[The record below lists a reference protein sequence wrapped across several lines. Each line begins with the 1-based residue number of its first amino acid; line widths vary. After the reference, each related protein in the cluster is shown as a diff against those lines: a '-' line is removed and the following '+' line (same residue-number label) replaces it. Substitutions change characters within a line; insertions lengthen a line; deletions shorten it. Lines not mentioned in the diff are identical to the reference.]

1 MTSSAVDRV
10 AKFVDDLL
18 RGRQPRR
25 FAASNEEA
33 EAMAAAA
40 GLVAARAGADLP
52 DKGALDRIHRR
63 LSERLDETSR
73 VDGRFTRRVWLRT
86 LGTAAAAAVIGVGL
100 DEVLTHQG
108 PSGPSAT
115 ARTTLTPDGGQW
127 RPVAALTDLPMG
139 HAVTVSTGSVDAIV
153 VNDGG
158 QISAVSGVC
167 THLGCR
173 LQPDDADKRLSCPC
187 HQTAF
192 SWSGKVLFYR
202 LKTAPA
208 DLPRIDSRVRD
219 GQIELFIV

>member
-1 MTSSAVDRV
+1 MTAAAVDRV

-18 RGRQPRR
+18 RGRRPRR
-25 FAASNEEA
+25 FPATPEEA
-33 EAMAAAA
+33 EAMSAAA

-52 DKGALDRIHRR
+52 DNAALDRIHRR
-63 LSERLDETSR
+63 LSERLDVSPR
-73 VDGRFTRRVWLRT
+73 VDPRFTRRVWLRT
-86 LGTAAAAAVIGVGL
+86 LGTAAAAAVVGVTL
-100 DEVLTHQG
+100 DEVLTHGGSTGSIATG
-108 PSGPSAT
+108 PVV
-115 ARTTLTPDGGQW
+115 LTPDGAQW
-127 RPVAALTDLPMG
+127 RPVAAVTQLPEG
-139 HAVTVSTGSVDAIV
+139 HAMQVATASVDAIV

-202 LKTAPA
+202 LKAAPA
-208 DLPRIDSRVRD
+208 DLPQIESRVTD
-219 GQIELFIV
+219 GQIELFL